1 MSTSGIVALVAIG
14 LVGVASAIIGSYGVR
29 VARSTSDFLVA
40 SRTVGPVANASAISG
55 EYLSAASFLGVAGL
69 ILREGADA
77 LWFPIAFTTGY
88 LALVLFVAAPLRR
101 SGAYTVPDFAVARLN
116 SDGLR
121 RLCTVFVL
129 VIGWIYLLPQLQG
142 AGLALTTLTALPAW
156 SGIAGAG
163 LVVVL
168 TVVGGG
174 MRSITFVQ
182 AFQYWLKLT
191 ALVVP
196 AVFVLGLFI
205 SDTRSLERDTAPD
218 FRTDTTV
225 DVRTDVVLQTA
236 ESVTLVADGT
246 VDGARVNGPVTW
258 IPGRHEVAAGT
269 ELRFN
274 RGLPVPTVA
283 GAPTTDRQWLDPGT
297 GDAQDQL
304 LGIYSVLIAGAL
316 GTMGLPHVLVRFYTN
331 PDGRA
336 ARRTTVAVLALI
348 GGFYMVTVLV
358 GVLSRLYTPELLST
372 GQSDAAVLL
381 VPAAALGQG
390 WTAWLLGGLV
400 AAGTAAA
407 FLSTSSGLVVSLAGV
422 LFTDVLR
429 GRWKDFRLAA
439 ILSAMLPIALALSV
453 TRLDFGL
460 TVPLVFAVAASTF
473 CPLLVLGIWWRGLT
487 ARGAAAGVFVGGV
500 LSTGAVLFSL
510 FVPLPDGLL
519 GQLLSRPAVVTVPA
533 AFLTMAVVSRLTR
546 AEIPADVDAV
556 LLRLHAPERLGLTHD
571 RV

>member
-1 MSTSGIVALVAIG
+1 
-14 LVGVASAIIGSYGVR
+14 
-29 VARSTSDFLVA
+29 
-40 SRTVGPVANASAISG
+40 
-55 EYLSAASFLGVAGL
+55 
-69 ILREGADA
+69 
-77 LWFPIAFTTGY
+77 
-88 LALVLFVAAPLRR
+88 
-101 SGAYTVPDFAVARLN
+101 
-116 SDGLR
+116 
-121 RLCTVFVL
+121 
-129 VIGWIYLLPQLQG
+129 
-142 AGLALTTLTALPAW
+142 
-156 SGIAGAG
+156 
-163 LVVVL
+163 
-168 TVVGGG
+168 VVGGG

-205 SDTRSLERDTAPD
+205 SDTRSLERDRAPD
-218 FRTDTTV
+218 FRAATTV
-225 DVRTDVVLQTA
+225 DVRTDVVLQTPEA
-236 ESVTLVADGT
+236 VSLSADGT
-246 VDGARVNGPVTW
+246 VDGVRVDGPVTW
-258 IPGRHEVAAGT
+258 TPGRHGVAAGT
-269 ELRFN
+269 QLRFAA
-274 RGLPVPTVA
+274 GGPVPTVA
-283 GAPTTDRQWLDPGT
+283 GAPTTDHQWLEMGT
-297 GDAQDQL
+297 GDAEYEL
-304 LGIYSVLIAGAL
+304 LGAYSVLIAGAL

-348 GGFYMVTVLV
+348 GGFYVVTVLV

-400 AAGTAAA
+400 AAGAAAA

-439 ILSAMLPIALALSV
+439 LLSAVLPLALALTV
-453 TRLDFGL
+453 TRLDFAL

-487 ARGAAAGVFVGGV
+487 ARGAAAGVLVGGV
-500 LSTGAVLFSL
+500 LSTSAVLATL
-510 FVPLPDGLL
+510 FVPLPSGLVGAL
-519 GQLLSRPAVVTVPA
+519 IYRPAILTVPV

-546 AEIPADVDAV
+546 AEIPPDVDAM